1 MVRVGKIDM
10 GSFLAEKKMV
20 KKGYCGNKGLG
31 LALDRIKVSQIVHD
45 ITTSETIL

>member
-1 MVRVGKIDM
+1 
-10 GSFLAEKKMV
+10 MV